1 MIRRP
6 PRSTLF
12 PYTTLFRSADRYWF
26 ESHLPDVFQRMFQ
39 GGLIASRQGLKSR
52 ETITRHGGKTDAAGK
67 VIVSAA
73 SRALSISAVIESN
86 LLFQHDGLCDEKNA
100 AAVEVTPRGA
110 GEPKRLAKWPFP
122 MEAIAAGGQFD
133 INHSAARSSIQ
144 NLYRG
149 KITFVIVKHRRGMKL
164 HPRRVGVIRCEDKLR
179 F

>member
-1 MIRRP
+1 MFQRVSLDWDGLIITEASHP
-6 PRSTLF
+6 LSIAIQNFDSNLPGGGICVNLNAAG
-12 PYTTLFRSADRYWF
+12 SADRYWF
-26 ESHLPDVFQRMFQ
+26 ESPLPDVFQRMFQ

-149 KITFVIVKHRRGMKL
+149 KI
-164 HPRRVGVIRCEDKLR
+164 
-179 F
+179 